1 MKASIYFLSAIGCA
15 YGAVSCGGHS
25 AATCELC
32 PQGNGAAWCN
42 GDCRWENNTCTLP
55 SIACTPTIFR
65 SKCDDCA
72 GPRHDMSETGCEG
85 GDCVWNPSTQLCRE
99 FLTNAIRTASV
110 HLYYDPPVSRP
121 TWWFQ
126 RLEVAATSTV
136 SYFASNG
143 HGLGYGGLQQV
154 SENPFVGK
162 VLFSLWDQGCDQD
175 VQFNCDSGTLA
186 QVIACGKGVTCEGFG
201 GEGTGKKSWFYFNTW
216 MKDEPYYMVTHA
228 RDMNNGRVRYSGYFK
243 TDTEWRFLA
252 TFEVN
257 AGSSERWWLHGL
269 YSFVEQWSPQNTD
282 QTRAALYGPGFML
295 AETEAADVG
304 MSGAC
309 PAFTQIQSAQYSHGT
324 RENHMHVNAWA
335 EEGKVGIVTGGDA
348 VSSTRFLPKTP
359 RNERFVY
366 PDAEEPAALIEFKS
380 RMSCLETSGE
390 DNREEIASCLTGPP
404 QYSCSASQTKPSPSP
419 PPPSPSPPPPSQSQ
433 PTTRGPKRGIAAS
446 QAHSC
451 GELEPHYGI
460 SWVYSWDIY
469 DPWSRGFC
477 TTPAQAAEKARAAGI
492 EFVPMLWDASFL
504 DPPATFGEE
513 VMENLARAKY
523 LLTFNEPQQSS
534 QANLSPKRAAE
545 LWPRV
550 KAIASAHALE
560 IVAPCLKN
568 GNDEWYDQW
577 LGNCTMAYGSP
588 CAFDFTCTHLYLF
601 PEPCSLPWG
610 CARNLG
616 NVVNRWKA
624 KYGRPMWVT
633 EFACSPWAAAQSE
646 ATWCNASMNTK
657 LMEQVVPIME
667 SSSAVFRY
675 SWYSLYEDEQMPGN
689 GLNEGLWT
697 NVKGSDCVGSVWVS
711 AGKWGSTTLQKCY
724 DMATANA
731 DCASPLHFA
740 FESGGNQNCHCAKDK
755 CTTIEA
761 AWDGI
766 DLYQPTEE
774 SAMTLTPLGVIY
786 NSFSFTSMTQLPSPS
801 PPPPSPL
808 PPPPSPS
815 PPPPLPSP
823 PPPSQSPPP
832 PSPSPPPPSP
842 SPPPPSPSPPPPSSS
857 PPPPSP
863 SPPPPSPS
871 PPPPS
876 LSVSTTILGSFE
888 CAQNQ
893 AANLGTWH
901 QRPEECF
908 MAAMQNS
915 RCGNTFMW
923 SPYYNYAWGCRCC
936 KPGDEGDVTKFNRN
950 WEFRIGSTDG
960 AAFIPPP
967 PSPSPPPPSPS
978 PPPPSPSPPPPSSL
992 TSNEVNCGAHY
1003 SNDGTC
1009 GGCPQGYGAAW
1020 CNGDCEWKHNQ
1031 CVLKVLPSPDLSF
1044 NFAFPIT
1051 PGWSTGTGTFTSLRR
1066 QTGRTYSYGTGPE
1079 TGPAGGGSYYYYAET
1094 SSNAHRNTFD
1104 LSYDGS
1110 GCPEGIDKINFKYS
1124 MYGAGIGTLSVV
1136 VGTSKT
1142 LWSKSNNQ
1150 GSAWHTALNVQI
1162 DSPSFQFIYSGARSW
1177 RGDAAIGS
1185 VTVICV
1191 TKPLQVLVN
1200 CGAHYSN
1207 DGTCGGCP
1215 QGYGAAWCNGECEW
1229 KHNQCV
1235 QKVDCDAM
1243 CAIRRRT
1250 SVERNLLFSSFPL
1263 KRLNQIEYAGQN
1275 TETAGWDHCSCS

>member
-419 PPPSPSPPPPSQSQ
+419 PPPSPSPPPPS
-433 PTTRGPKRGIAAS
+433 
-446 QAHSC
+446 
-451 GELEPHYGI
+451 
-460 SWVYSWDIY
+460 
-469 DPWSRGFC
+469 
-477 TTPAQAAEKARAAGI
+477 
-492 EFVPMLWDASFL
+492 
-504 DPPATFGEE
+504 
-513 VMENLARAKY
+513 
-523 LLTFNEPQQSS
+523 
-534 QANLSPKRAAE
+534 
-545 LWPRV
+545 
-550 KAIASAHALE
+550 
-560 IVAPCLKN
+560 
-568 GNDEWYDQW
+568 
-577 LGNCTMAYGSP
+577 
-588 CAFDFTCTHLYLF
+588 
-601 PEPCSLPWG
+601 
-610 CARNLG
+610 
-616 NVVNRWKA
+616 
-624 KYGRPMWVT
+624 
-633 EFACSPWAAAQSE
+633 
-646 ATWCNASMNTK
+646 
-657 LMEQVVPIME
+657 
-667 SSSAVFRY
+667 
-675 SWYSLYEDEQMPGN
+675 
-689 GLNEGLWT
+689 
-697 NVKGSDCVGSVWVS
+697 
-711 AGKWGSTTLQKCY
+711 
-724 DMATANA
+724 
-731 DCASPLHFA
+731 
-740 FESGGNQNCHCAKDK
+740 
-755 CTTIEA
+755 
-761 AWDGI
+761 
-766 DLYQPTEE
+766 
-774 SAMTLTPLGVIY
+774 
-786 NSFSFTSMTQLPSPS
+786 PS
-801 PPPPSPL
+801 PPPSSAL
-808 PPPPSPS
+808 PPSDEIGKWVLVAPQTFCSNTIKIHKHRLLVAKCQAS
-815 PPPPLPSP
+815 VLQDSRCAKA
-823 PPPSQSPPP
+823 
-832 PSPSPPPPSP
+832 
-842 SPPPPSPSPPPPSSS
+842 
-857 PPPPSP
+857 
-863 SPPPPSPS
+863 
-871 PPPPS
+871 
-876 LSVSTTILGSFE
+876 LSFVSTWKKTKCVCLKKG
-888 CAQNQ
+888 
-893 AANLGTWH
+893 
-901 QRPEECF
+901 EEC
-908 MAAMQNS
+908 NEKK
-915 RCGNTFMW
+915 RKK
-923 SPYYNYAWGCRCC
+923 Y
-936 KPGDEGDVTKFNRN
+936 DL
-950 WEFRIGSTDG
+950 WE
-960 AAFIPPP
+960 
-967 PSPSPPPPSPS
+967 
-978 PPPPSPSPPPPSSL
+978 
-992 TSNEVNCGAHY
+992 Y
-1003 SNDGTC
+1003 
-1009 GGCPQGYGAAW
+1009 
-1020 CNGDCEWKHNQ
+1020 
-1031 CVLKVLPSPDLSF
+1031 
-1044 NFAFPIT
+1044 
-1051 PGWSTGTGTFTSLRR
+1051 
-1066 QTGRTYSYGTGPE
+1066 
-1079 TGPAGGGSYYYYAET
+1079 
-1094 SSNAHRNTFD
+1094 
-1104 LSYDGS
+1104 
-1110 GCPEGIDKINFKYS
+1110 
-1124 MYGAGIGTLSVV
+1124 
-1136 VGTSKT
+1136 
-1142 LWSKSNNQ
+1142 
-1150 GSAWHTALNVQI
+1150 
-1162 DSPSFQFIYSGARSW
+1162 
-1177 RGDAAIGS
+1177 
-1185 VTVICV
+1185 
-1191 TKPLQVLVN
+1191 
-1200 CGAHYSN
+1200 
-1207 DGTCGGCP
+1207 
-1215 QGYGAAWCNGECEW
+1215 
-1229 KHNQCV
+1229 
-1235 QKVDCDAM
+1235 KVDCDAI
-1243 CAIRRRT
+1243 CVTRRRT
-1250 SVERNLLFSSFPL
+1250 SSERNLLFGSLPL
-1263 KRLNQIEYAGQN
+1263 KHLNRTEFAGQN
-1275 TETAGWDHCSCS
+1275 TETEGWDQCSCS